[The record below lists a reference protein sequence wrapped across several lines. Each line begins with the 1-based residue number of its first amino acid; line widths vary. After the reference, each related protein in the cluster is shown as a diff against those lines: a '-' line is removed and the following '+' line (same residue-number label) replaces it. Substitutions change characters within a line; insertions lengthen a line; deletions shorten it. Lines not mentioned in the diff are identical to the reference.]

1 MICGEALPSL
11 RTSSIQESRSSSEFQ
26 KQHEAQCQPSV
37 KRALSELGAVELAA
51 TMKEGDD
58 QEKRLMEKLGEIN
71 LRSGIVSSHG
81 AKKRQANFT
90 CPNQS
95 PETQEYSST
104 SSSSTNTSCSTSNVS
119 MATHQVSLGSLDSSS
134 STCGKEKAAHG
145 AAACNSEDASRDL
158 QECIKEQLEEFAY
171 VKCGTR
177 EVAGDSAAGWLS
189 LPVDLPY
196 HAPRVWL

>member
-11 RTSSIQESRSSSEFQ
+11 RAPTIQESMSSSKFQ
-26 KQHEAQCQPSV
+26 KQRVAQCQPSV

-51 TMKEGDD
+51 AMKEGDD
-58 QEKRLMEKLGEIN
+58 EEKRLIEKLGEIN

-119 MATHQVSLGSLDSSS
+119 MATHQASLGSLDSSS
-134 STCGKEKAAHG
+134 TRGKAKAANG
-145 AAACNSEDASRDL
+145 AAACDSEDASRDL
-158 QECIKEQLEEFAY
+158 QECIKEELEEFVF

-177 EVAGDSAAGWLS
+177 EVAEDSAAGWLS